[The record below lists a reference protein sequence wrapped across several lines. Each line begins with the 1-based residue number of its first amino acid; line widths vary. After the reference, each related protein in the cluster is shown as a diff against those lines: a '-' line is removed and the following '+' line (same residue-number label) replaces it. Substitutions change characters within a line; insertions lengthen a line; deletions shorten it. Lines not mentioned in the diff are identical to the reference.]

1 MREYHS
7 SALRLNSG
15 RNALE
20 YILLHR
26 NYSRVYIPA
35 YSCVTL
41 LTPFRRTKT
50 EFIFYQINRHF
61 EPAHLPYLAKN
72 EAILYIN
79 YFGMC
84 DNIVQKLAANVS
96 NLIIDNSHS
105 FYSLPHPG
113 TSACS
118 GGASMN
124 AASPT
129 GILMKKIT
137 RHGSQCT
144 IRPPISRS
152 QQRPDQSR
160 YDHEIHRLQQL
171 RLGEGAD
178 DGQPADRHRRR
189 GTDTTAG

>member
-1 MREYHS
+1 MKEMGGYFELELAKMREYHS

-50 EFIFYQINRHF
+50 KFIFYRINRHF
-61 EPAHLPYLAKN
+61 EPARLPYLAKN

-84 DNIVQKLAANVS
+84 DHVVQKLAANVS

-113 TSACS
+113 TDTFNSVRKFFGVPDGAYLFTTIKPVISLKEDRS
-118 GGASMN
+118 GNDSN
-124 AASPT
+124 
-129 GILMKKIT
+129 I
-137 RHGSQCT
+137 
-144 IRPPISRS
+144 
-152 QQRPDQSR
+152 
-160 YDHEIHRLQQL
+160 Y
-171 RLGEGAD
+171 
-178 DGQPADRHRRR
+178 
-189 GTDTTAG
+189 